1 MNTSIACCH
10 RTSNMLDV
18 LLSSIALSIL
28 YKHAE
33 QTNQRPSNT
42 EAPAELLLVLASC
55 EVSHFY
61 DMRPTSCVYRQSYN
75 NSMHRISPPVAISV

>member
-1 MNTSIACCH
+1 
-10 RTSNMLDV
+10 MLDV

-61 DMRPTSCVYRQSYN
+61 DMQPTKATTTPCIAFPLQLQSAF
-75 NSMHRISPPVAISV
+75 ST